1 MDISPITT
9 LTVNPA
15 IDHIFTVD
23 TLTLY
28 NKNLIKRAAT
38 FYGGK
43 GINVAYALGKL
54 HTACMATG
62 FIGRK
67 DLAPLTQKLASVSV
81 SAHFIA
87 IPGNTRANYKVM
99 DMQSGKDTEF
109 NQPGFLIES
118 EDLAKLNNLLTN
130 LVIKNHWLAI
140 SGSLPEGVGAVFYP
154 ETIHMAAQAG
164 MKTCLDTSG
173 EALRAGA
180 AAKPTLLRVNHSEL
194 EEALGKKMDAQ
205 ADIIAGMRELID
217 SGIEMV
223 VVSLGKQGV
232 IGCKGSEAWSVS
244 VPEVKVTS
252 LTGAGDTLT
261 AGCLHCLIQ
270 GKSFSEMLKF
280 GSALATAS
288 TLKAEPGDFDPRELN
303 EILEQT
309 KLKEL

>member
-1 MDISPITT
+1 MDISPIIT
-9 LTVNPA
+9 LTLNPA
-15 IDHIFTVD
+15 IDHIFSVD
-23 TLTLY
+23 TLSLY
-28 NKNLIKRAAT
+28 NKNLIKSTST

-54 HTACMATG
+54 RSACMATG

-67 DLAPLTQKLASVSV
+67 DLAPLTQKLSSVSV
-81 SAHFIA
+81 SAQFIA
-87 IPGNTRANYKVM
+87 VPGNTRANYKVM
-99 DMQSGKDTEF
+99 DVQSGKDTEF
-109 NQPGFLIES
+109 NQTGFLIEP
-118 EDLAKLNNLLTN
+118 EDLVKLTDLMKSLW
-130 LVIKNHWLAI
+130 IKNHWLAI
-140 SGSLPEGVGAVFYP
+140 SGSLSAGVDAAFYP
-154 ETIHMAAQAG
+154 ETIRKAARAG
-164 MKTCLDTSG
+164 MQTCLDTSG

-194 EEALGKKMDAQ
+194 EEAIGKKLDAQ
-205 ADIIAGMRELID
+205 TDIISGMRDLIE

-232 IGCKGSEAWSVS
+232 IGCKGSETWSVN

-270 GKSFSEMLKF
+270 GKPFSEMLKF

-288 TLKAEPGDFDPRELN
+288 TLKAEPGDFDPRDLN

>member
-54 HTACMATG
+54 HSSCMAAG
-62 FIGRK
+62 FIGLE

-81 SAHFIA
+81 NANFIA
-87 IPGNTRANYKVM
+87 VPGNTRANYKVM
-99 DMQSGKDTEF
+99 DIQMEKDTEF
-109 NQPGFLIES
+109 NQTGFLIEP
-118 EDLAKLNNLLTN
+118 EDLAKLNDLLTS
-130 LVIKNHWLAI
+130 LWIKNQWLAI
-140 SGSLPEGVGAVFYP
+140 SGSLPAGADAAFYP
-154 ETIHMAAQAG
+154 ETIRMAAQAG

-194 EEALGKKMDAQ
+194 EEALGKKLDVQ

-223 VVSLGKQGV
+223 VVSMGKQGV
-232 IGCKGSEAWSVS
+232 IGCKGSETWSVS
-244 VPEVKVTS
+244 IPEVNVTS

-270 GKSFSEMLKF
+270 GKPFSEMLKF

-288 TLKAEPGDFDPRELN
+288 TLKAEPGDFDLHDLN
-303 EILEQT
+303 EILKQT